1 MNKNIAILSLRPG
14 VEWTMVNDDVA
25 NIVWHTPNVEP
36 LTEEE
41 VLAKI
46 AELKTARQV
55 ENDAKAATKESAKA
69 KLAALGLTE
78 EEVNAILGGI

>member
-1 MNKNIAILSLRPG
+1 MNKKIAISSLRPG
-14 VEWTMVNDDVA
+14 VEWTMVNDDVE
-25 NIVWHTPNVEP
+25 NIVWHTPDVEP

-46 AELKTARQV
+46 AELETAHQN
-55 ENDAKAATKESAKA
+55 ELDAKAAAKESAKA

-78 EEVNAILGGI
+78 EEINAIKN